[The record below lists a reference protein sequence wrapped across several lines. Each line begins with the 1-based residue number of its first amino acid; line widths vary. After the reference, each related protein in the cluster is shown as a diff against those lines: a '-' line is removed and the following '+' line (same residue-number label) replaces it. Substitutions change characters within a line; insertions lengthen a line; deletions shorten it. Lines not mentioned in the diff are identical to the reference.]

1 MSRGLALVLR
11 TPTVIMPFGEP
22 ARDAMFCDETIAEAQ
37 ARALRAV
44 GFEPQVVET
53 ADAAVAAI
61 ASAAPRPTLVL
72 LDRVFVTA
80 RALRSFL
87 AAVKKAAK
95 ADGRTPRAAAL
106 TLSMNAS
113 VEYTLPLQDVHVEQ
127 QRVVHAVVLVD
138 PASIPPADADPV
150 RWMHALRDS
159 AHPVEVPKRELVVEA
174 PLPIIGE
181 RAATTLRYPITST
194 LVVSV
199 EHWVHVLW
207 LNQIAFGV
215 RWMELIQRRPLWAL
229 LRAFGGLSWHRDHIL
244 MRMVRRGR
252 GTRVHPTAS
261 LSGTILGD
269 GVVVGPHV
277 TLKNSIV
284 GAGTVIQDHA
294 VLLNSVVGPRSL
306 IMENTFMVST
316 VTYPEATVGNYK
328 LQVTL
333 VGRGA
338 YVHPWAGFV
347 DANFAGPVRV
357 SHGGALVSCERQFL
371 GSVVG
376 HRARVAAKVLIHP
389 GREIPNDA
397 LIVMRPDEVVSV
409 VPQDLQPGVPMVRD
423 RGTLV
428 PLGREGKE

>member
-1 MSRGLALVLR
+1 MSRGVAVVLR
-11 TPTVIMPFGEP
+11 TPTVIAPFGEP
-22 ARDAMFCDETIAEAQ
+22 AREAFFCDETIAQAQ
-37 ARALRAV
+37 ARALTAT
-44 GFEPQVVET
+44 GFEVVEVEG
-53 ADAAVAAI
+53 AEAAI
-61 ASAAPRPTLVL
+61 AAIRAAGARPVLVL
-72 LDRVFVTA
+72 LDRIFITS
-80 RALRSFL
+80 RAIKSFL
-87 AAVKKAAK
+87 DAAKKAAA
-95 ADGRTPRAAAL
+95 ADGARVRASVL
-106 TLSMNAS
+106 TLAINAS
-113 VEYTLPLQDVHVEQ
+113 VEYTLPLQDVRVDQH
-127 QRVVHAVVLVD
+127 RVVHDVVLAD
-138 PASIPPADADPV
+138 PAALPPPDDDPV

-159 AHPVEVPKRELVVEA
+159 ARQVEVPKREIVVEA

-181 RAATTLRYPITST
+181 RAATMLRYPITST
-194 LVVSV
+194 IVVSI
-199 EHWVHVLW
+199 EHWAHVLW
-207 LNQIAFGV
+207 LNQIAFGI
-215 RWMELIQRRPLWAL
+215 RWMEIIQRRPLWAL
-229 LRAFGGLSWHRDHIL
+229 IKAFGGLSWHRDRIL

-252 GTRVHPTAS
+252 GVRVHPTAS

-277 TLKNSIV
+277 TLKNTIV
-284 GAGTVIQDHA
+284 GAGAVIQDHA
-294 VLLNSVVGPRSL
+294 VLLGSVIGPRSL

-328 LQVTL
+328 LQVSL

-357 SHGGALVSCERQFL
+357 SHNGALVSCERQFI

-397 LIVMRPDEVVSV
+397 VIVMRPDEVVSV
-409 VPQDLQPGVPMVRD
+409 VPADITPGVPMVRD